1 MSDGQVTSSRLTGD
15 RVADGAAAARIVPAQ
30 VTDIQQALDE
40 HARYWGAR
48 DLRALHL
55 LPLVHEFG
63 RTCLVARSDDGVLGY
78 LIGFVTP
85 DGTGYVHLVATRDDA
100 RGAGLGRALY
110 AAFAEAAGEQG
121 AVRLKAITTVGN
133 EGSLAFHRGLGFDV
147 RVVEDYN
154 GPGRPRVVFTRPLA
168 GLTAGR

>member
-1 MSDGQVTSSRLTGD
+1 M
-15 RVADGAAAARIVPAQ
+15 AARIVPAH
-30 VTDIQQALDE
+30 VTDIRQVLAD
-40 HARYWGAR
+40 HARYWGER

-63 RTCLVARSDDGVLGY
+63 STCLVARSDDGILGY

-100 RGAGLGRALY
+100 RGIGLGRALY
-110 AAFAEAAGEQG
+110 AAFTEAARRQG

-133 EGSLAFHRGLGFDV
+133 EGSTAFHRSLGFDV
-147 RVVEDYN
+147 RVEEEYN
-154 GPGRPRVVFTRPLA
+154 GPGQPRVVFTRA
-168 GLTAGR
+168 ET